1 MMPLMKSVI
10 ARMRMMVM
18 MLMIF
23 IMENTKLKTI
33 PKTKKTVTIHKKN
46 ELKRSYSASTL
57 REPETYIG

>member
-33 PKTKKTVTIHKKN
+33 PKTKKLQRSTKKRV
-46 ELKRSYSASTL
+46 EKKL
-57 REPETYIG
+57 